1 MVYNILIASE
11 ILRILLTILILYSFD
26 IPIFIKIFF
35 ISIIDFI
42 DCSPK
47 GLGTG
52 PLFTKN
58 TKICNT
64 IYYQKIDK
72 ITDSICY
79 VILLFYIMKH
89 GNLPYQYNYV
99 LIFLLGYRLLG
110 VIIFLLNSERK
121 YLIYFPNFFL
131 LVSLVLMFINYF
143 SMLKKFIVPISFLTF
158 IIQILIEISLH
169 KMPLRELIKK
179 I

>member
-110 VIIFLLNSERK
+110 VIIWN
-121 YLIYFPNFFL
+121 YGFPNASPLEDVVVAIILSFF
-131 LVSLVLMFINYF
+131 SII
-143 SMLKKFIVPISFLTF
+143 LKKYF
-158 IIQILIEISLH
+158 
-169 KMPLRELIKK
+169 IKK
-179 I
+179 LF